1 MSNFHFVPRRPNPDA
16 QGYMIKIMGISH
28 IVRRKEDGEDEDQPV
43 TVYSHKIYSSER
55 STLKSFSNAWHYFCR
70 CEKQIVC
77 CAYDSSGIYK
87 FSFVRDPESGK
98 ITKIEE
104 PSNKLPEHML
114 YYDHKF
120 IPGQARYPLNPDE
133 REETRK
139 ELAKAKTKAKKTY
152 KAKQ

>member
-16 QGYMIKIMGISH
+16 QGYMTKIMGFSY
-28 IVRRKEDGEDEDQPV
+28 IVTRKEYVPV
-43 TVYSHKIYSSER
+43 TLYSLKIYSSER
-55 STLKSFSNAWHYFCR
+55 NVLSSFSCAWAYFCC

-77 CAYDSSGIYK
+77 CAYDTEGFYK

-98 ITKIEE
+98 ITKIED
-104 PSNKLPEHML
+104 PSHKLPEHML

-139 ELAKAKTKAKKTY
+139 ELAKSKAKAKKTD
-152 KAKQ
+152 K